1 MAPTKLSP
9 RKLGPVAPNYSRF
22 RFQVKIH
29 DVQRQQQHQ
38 RGGLDLSVDLSKAIG
53 MDEFE
58 ERRRTPLRMFHH
70 QHIHGVHT

>member
-9 RKLGPVAPNYSRF
+9 RKLGTVAPNYSRF
-22 RFQVKIH
+22 RSQVKIH

-38 RGGLDLSVDLSKAIG
+38 RGGLDLSVDLSKVIG

>member
-1 MAPTKLSP
+1 M
-9 RKLGPVAPNYSRF
+9 APNYSRF
-22 RFQVKIH
+22 RFQVEIH

-38 RGGLDLSVDLSKAIG
+38 RGGLDLSVDLPKAIG

-58 ERRRTPLRMFHH
+58 ERRRTRLRMFHH

>member
-9 RKLGPVAPNYSRF
+9 RKLGTVAPNYSRF

-29 DVQRQQQHQ
+29 DVQR
-38 RGGLDLSVDLSKAIG
+38 LDLSVDLSKAIG